1 MEIHM
6 DNNEK
11 DMEIIEAEEP
21 VMAEEP
27 VEAAEAE
34 AELPQMPERS
44 AEDLAMKRK
53 KEIWDKI
60 TTALLILVLS
70 SPIMILAYILIWFLN
85 RGA

>member
-1 MEIHM
+1 M

-11 DMEIIEAEEP
+11 DMEILEAEEP
-21 VMAEEP
+21 IETEEP
-27 VEAAEAE
+27 IEAAEADS
-34 AELPQMPERS
+34 ALPEMPERS

-60 TTALLILVLS
+60 TTALLILVLC

>member
-1 MEIHM
+1 ME
-6 DNNEK
+6 NNEK
-11 DMEIIEAEEP
+11 DIEIIETEEP
-21 VMAEEP
+21 T
-27 VEAAEAE
+27 EAPEAD
-34 AELPQMPERS
+34 AALPEIPERS

-60 TTALLILVLS
+60 TTALLILVLC